1 MYGFGE
7 LEAEIM
13 DRFWVRGNPLTVRQV
28 YEDLRGQRDSAYS
41 TVMTVMGILCTKGYL
56 TRERQGRAWRY
67 EATATREEYAARLM
81 REVLN
86 QGQDTETV
94 LTHFLTGAS
103 REESQALRTILNRL
117 DDGKPQ
123 P

>member
-13 DRFWVRGNPLTVRQV
+13 DRVWARESPTTVREV
-28 YEDLRGQRDSAYS
+28 YEDLRGQRDSAYT

-56 TRERQGRAWRY
+56 TRQRHGRAWRY
-67 EATATREEYAARLM
+67 EATATREQYAARLM

-94 LTHFLTGAS
+94 LAHFLTGAS
-103 REESQALRTILNRL
+103 PEQSQALRTILDRL
-117 DDGKPQ
+117 DHGKPQ
-123 P
+123 S

>member
-13 DRFWVRGNPLTVRQV
+13 DRVWARGSPTTVREV
-28 YEDLRGQRDSAYS
+28 YEDLRGQRDSAYT

-56 TRERQGRAWRY
+56 TRQRHGRAWRY
-67 EATATREEYAARLM
+67 EATATREQYAAQLM

-86 QGQDTETV
+86 QGQDTEAV

-103 REESQALRTILNRL
+103 PEQSQALRSILDRW
-117 DDGKPQ
+117 DDETS
-123 P
+123 